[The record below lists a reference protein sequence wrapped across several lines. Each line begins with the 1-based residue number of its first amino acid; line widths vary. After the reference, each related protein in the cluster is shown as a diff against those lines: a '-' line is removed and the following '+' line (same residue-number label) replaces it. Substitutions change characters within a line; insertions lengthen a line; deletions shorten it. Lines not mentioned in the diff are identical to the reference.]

1 MLKRLGTVIVTLALT
16 IGGIGF
22 TIVIVSLVFRAHVI
36 HSASDHIYDSVE
48 QVPSRPMAIVFGAG
62 IWPDGNLSHVLAD
75 RVDTAVDLYHA
86 DKVRKLLMTGDNR
99 FEWYNEPD
107 AMGQYAMSL
116 GVPADDIV
124 YDYAGRRTYDS
135 CYRARHIFGIEEAI
149 LVTQR
154 YHLPRAIYTAHKM
167 GIVAVGMAAD
177 RRQYV
182 KMGQFT
188 VREVP
193 ALLAAWWETNLTH
206 PIPAMGDPIEL
217 RYD

>member
-1 MLKRLGTVIVTLALT
+1 LLKRLGTVIVTLALT
-16 IGGIGF
+16 IGGVGF
-22 TIVIVSLVFRAHVI
+22 TMAIIALIFRAYAI
-36 HSASDHIYDSVE
+36 HSTSDQIYDSVE
-48 QVPSRPMAIVFGAG
+48 QVPSRPIAIVFGAG

-86 DKVRKLLMTGDNR
+86 GKVRKLLMTGDNR
-99 FEWYNEPD
+99 FEWYNEPG
-107 AMGQYAMSL
+107 AMGQYAISL

-154 YHLPRAIYTAHKM
+154 YHMPRAIYTANEM
-167 GIVAVGMAAD
+167 GIDAVGMAAD

-188 VREVP
+188 LREVP
-193 ALLAAWWETNLTH
+193 ALLVAWWETNISH
-206 PIPAMGDPIEL
+206 PVPVMGNPIEI